1 MQQRASYYKT
11 LMLGIIILGFSA
23 GVTVRATTV
32 GDPTIPSASDVAV
45 ATSYETPITITLAGT
60 SNDSGSITFSTS
72 TSPAHGALGS
82 ISGSSVEY
90 TPALGYSGTDTFQF
104 LATEG
109 ATSSAPAT
117 VTITVS
123 APVPTTG
130 TAQMVVRSGS
140 TIATSSLVSF
150 PLAGTTSI
158 AATLGTSHE
167 VAASSTLAALSALDA
182 LAVDFDITDLQYNSL
197 YGAFYL
203 RCITLA
209 ATSTPDCDNW
219 QYTVNGT
226 GPAVGMDKQ
235 ILHDGDVV
243 YVYFGYPRIVELSAS
258 TVPAGT
264 AVTATATQYDPVNG
278 VYVPVS
284 GYTLGATQ
292 PNPADPWNPLEIA
305 TSSVN
310 ASGQALFTLSATGT
324 YAMGI
329 KEDYYFPTTP
339 LTVTEAPPSSGGS
352 SGGAAGSTVPTAFDV
367 PKALA
372 FLASQQKPD
381 GSFTSLMLTDWSA
394 IALSAYP
401 SAARDLV
408 RLYLST
414 PKTLASITDYERHA
428 MALQSLGINPY
439 NGAGTDVIAPI
450 VAAFD
455 GTQIGDASLVTDD
468 IFALFPLLHAGYIQE
483 DALVRSIAAF
493 IISKQKPDGSWESS
507 VDVTAAAV
515 QALGP
520 LYTVPGYGPA
530 LGRAS
535 GYIAS
540 KQQSDGGWGNVDSTS
555 WVMTMI
561 NAMNEADPSRARSWT
576 TASGKT
582 PKDALAAAQASDGA
596 ARPIADPAGTDSRT
610 WSTAYAIVAASGKSW
625 VSLLQNVSKPAT
637 PGAGGSIISSATSTA
652 TSTPATASTTPL
664 VLGIA
669 TSTEEISG
677 AATITESAGT
687 TTATT
692 TPKAK
697 PAPPKKTPKKPAP
710 KSAAPVAE
718 TPTQEGQAASA
729 ATAAPA
735 DSLLGRFWSWLQR
748 LFGR

>member
-23 GVTVRATTV
+23 GATVRAIAV
-32 GDPTIPSASDVAV
+32 GDPTIPSVSDVAV
-45 ATSYETPITITLAGT
+45 ATAYETPVTIMLAGT

-130 TAQMVVRSGS
+130 TAQIVVRSGS

-219 QYTVNGT
+219 QYTVNDT

-352 SGGAAGSTVPTAFDV
+352 SGGAAGSTIPTTFDV

-401 SAARDLV
+401 SAARDSV

-450 VAAFD
+450 IAAFD
-455 GTQIGDASLVTDD
+455 GTQIGDMSLVTDD
-468 IFALFPLLHAGYIQE
+468 IFALFPLLHAGYVQE
-483 DALVRSIAAF
+483 DAMIRSIAAF

-535 GYIAS
+535 GYIAA

-582 PKDALAAAQASDGA
+582 PKDALATAQASDGA
-596 ARPIADPAGTDSRT
+596 ARPMADPAGTDSRT

-637 PGAGGSIISSATSTA
+637 PGAGGSTIASATSTA
-652 TSTPATASTTPL
+652 TSTPAATASTTPL

-669 TSTEEISG
+669 TSTEEALG
-677 AATITESAGT
+677 TATTTTEARLAT
-687 TTATT
+687 TTATATPKTKT
-692 TPKAK
+692 TPPKKVARK
-697 PAPPKKTPKKPAP
+697 PAPQPATT
-710 KSAAPVAE
+710 AAEILP
-718 TPTQEGQAASA
+718 QEQVASA
-729 ATAAPA
+729 AAPT